1 MVGFGFGNFAAFSS
15 FRKNDRKFGRGLIL
29 VLIVLFAWIGSLN
42 PREFGSPALAQGAL
56 VFDSVDVVGNQR
68 MSADTVRS
76 IAGIPTGVSVRLWEI
91 NDAVQRLHQSDLF
104 EDVSV
109 RPEGSRLIIEVE
121 ERPTINQIAI
131 EGNEI
136 LNDEV
141 LMTLIASDPR
151 QTFSPARAEA
161 DARNIVD
168 AYMAAGRL
176 SAEVT
181 PRIIRRSENR
191 VDLVFEVFEGGIVE
205 IARIGFVGNRSYSDS
220 RLRRVL
226 ATKQANFL
234 SWLFRSDTFIEE
246 RLESD
251 RALLE
256 EFYFARGFIDFEI
269 LSVTSELTRERDGFL
284 VTFRLREG
292 AQFFFGNVTISSEL
306 PEVNVDAFADLV
318 GISQGEI
325 FDEELLDELLDD
337 INLRTN
343 ELGYTFVQTAHSIRR
358 NNETQTVDINIEL
371 VRGPRQF
378 IERIEISG
386 NSTTLDHVI
395 RREFRVVEGDPF
407 NRREILRA
415 QDRIRALGYF
425 SNVTVETRPGSLP
438 DQAIVEVTVEE
449 RPTGS
454 LTFGV
459 AYATDEGVA
468 GNIALREANF
478 AGRGQKVGVSLSV
491 GKADNTFAFSF
502 EEPRFLDR
510 DLAVG
515 LSVYHERNTSDS
527 FTYDSREIGMRPR
540 VSFPVSTS
548 ARLELSYTLNQA
560 KLERRTG
567 DDANVN
573 ISPLVGDSALGKTL
587 TSAIGAR
594 YVLNKTDSFFQP
606 SEGYRF
612 SVGQTLAGLGGD
624 VRYSKTSANFTAY
637 SSLLKGDVI
646 LSSELEGG
654 IFVPIGTDSR
664 VTDRFF
670 LGGDSFRGFQTFG
683 IGPRDENNSPLGG
696 KYFTIA
702 RLEGTFPLG
711 LPDEVGLT
719 GGIFIDAGS
728 LWGLDVES
736 VDDPNCPQGDT
747 CDPIQAQSPDFEL
760 RSSAGFALYWNTAIG
775 PLAFNFSTP
784 LKYIKGVDRTERF
797 RLTIGTRF

>member
-1 MVGFGFGNFAAFSS
+1 MTRA
-15 FRKNDRKFGRGLIL
+15 
-29 VLIVLFAWIGSLN
+29 VLAIVT
-42 PREFGSPALAQGAL
+42 ALA
-56 VFDSVDVVGNQR
+56 D
-68 MSADTVRS
+68 
-76 IAGIPTGVSVRLWEI
+76 
-91 NDAVQRLHQSDLF
+91 
-104 EDVSV
+104 
-109 RPEGSRLIIEVE
+109 
-121 ERPTINQIAI
+121 
-131 EGNEI
+131 
-136 LNDEV
+136 
-141 LMTLIASDPR
+141 
-151 QTFSPARAEA
+151 
-161 DARNIVD
+161 
-168 AYMAAGRL
+168 
-176 SAEVT
+176 
-181 PRIIRRSENR
+181 
-191 VDLVFEVFEGGIVE
+191 
-205 IARIGFVGNRSYSDS
+205 
-220 RLRRVL
+220 
-226 ATKQANFL
+226 
-234 SWLFRSDTFIEE
+234 
-246 RLESD
+246 
-251 RALLE
+251 
-256 EFYFARGFIDFEI
+256 
-269 LSVTSELTRERDGFL
+269 
-284 VTFRLREG
+284 
-292 AQFFFGNVTISSEL
+292 
-306 PEVNVDAFADLV
+306 
-318 GISQGEI
+318 
-325 FDEELLDELLDD
+325 
-337 INLRTN
+337 
-343 ELGYTFVQTAHSIRR
+343 
-358 NNETQTVDINIEL
+358 
-371 VRGPRQF
+371 GPRPP
-378 IERIEISG
+378 R
-386 NSTTLDHVI
+386 
-395 RREFRVVEGDPF
+395 
-407 NRREILRA
+407 
-415 QDRIRALGYF
+415 
-425 SNVTVETRPGSLP
+425 
-438 DQAIVEVTVEE
+438 
-449 RPTGS
+449 
-454 LTFGV
+454 
-459 AYATDEGVA
+459 
-468 GNIALREANF
+468 NIALREANF

-560 KLERRTG
+560 KLEQRTG

>member
-1 MVGFGFGNFAAFSS
+1 MVGFGFGNFAAFSNC
-15 FRKNDRKFGRGLIL
+15 RKKDRNFGRGLFL
-29 VLIVLFAWIGSLN
+29 LLIVLFAWIASPH

-56 VFDSVDVVGNQR
+56 VFDRVEVVGNQR
-68 MSADTVRS
+68 LSADTVRS
-76 IAGIPTGVSVRLWEI
+76 IAGVPTGVGVRLWEI
-91 NDAVQRLHQSDLF
+91 NDAIQRLHRSDLF
-104 EDVSV
+104 ENVAV
-109 RPEGSRLIIEVE
+109 RPEGNRLIIEVE
-121 ERPTINQIAI
+121 ERPTINRIAV

-141 LMTLIASDPR
+141 LLSLITSEAR
-151 QTFSPARAEA
+151 QTFSPARAES

-181 PRIIRRSENR
+181 PRIIRRTENR

-205 IARIGFVGNRSYSDS
+205 IARVGFVGNRSYSDR

-256 EFYFARGFIDFEI
+256 EFYLSRGFIDFEI

-292 AQFFFGNVTISSEL
+292 AQFFFGDITISSEL

-318 GISQGEI
+318 DISLGEI
-325 FDEELLDELLDD
+325 FDEELLEELLDD

-343 ELGYTFVQTAHSIRR
+343 ELGYTFVQSAHSIRR
-358 NNETQTVDINIEL
+358 NNETQTVDVNIEL

-425 SNVTVETRPGSLP
+425 SNVTVETRPGSAP

-478 AGRGQKVGVSLSV
+478 AGRGQKVGVSISV
-491 GKADNTFAFSF
+491 GKSDNTFAFSF

-515 LSVYHERNTSDS
+515 VSVYHERNTSDS
-527 FTYDSREIGMRPR
+527 FTYNSREIGMRPR
-540 VSFPVSTS
+540 VSFPVSAS
-548 ARLELSYTLNQA
+548 ARLELSYVLNQA
-560 KLERRTG
+560 RLERRTG
-567 DDANVN
+567 EEAAA
-573 ISPLVGDSALGKTL
+573 ISPLVGASPEGKTL

-624 VRYSKTSANFTAY
+624 VRYSKTSGSFTAY
-637 SSLLKGDVI
+637 RSLLKGDVI
-646 LSSELEGG
+646 LSSELEAGV
-654 IFVPIGTDSR
+654 FVPIGANSR
-664 VTDRFF
+664 VSDRFF

-696 KYFTIA
+696 KYFAIA

-719 GGIFIDAGS
+719 GGIFVDAGS
-728 LWGLDVES
+728 LWGLDVTS
-736 VDDPNCPQGDT
+736 VEVTECDGGPP
-747 CDPIQAQSPDFEL
+747 CDPIEAKSPGFEL
-760 RSSAGFALYWNTAIG
+760 RSSTGFALYWNTAIG
-775 PLAFNFSTP
+775 PLAFNFSRP

>member
-1 MVGFGFGNFAAFSS
+1 MA
-15 FRKNDRKFGRGLIL
+15 RGLIL
-29 VLIVLFAWIGSLN
+29 LLIVLFAWIASPQ
-42 PREFGSPALAQGAL
+42 PREFVSPALAQGVL
-56 VFDSVDVVGNQR
+56 VFDRVEVVGNQR
-68 MSADTVRS
+68 MTADTVRS
-76 IAGIPTGVSVRLWEI
+76 IAGIPTGVGVRLWEI

-104 EDVSV
+104 ENVAV
-109 RPEGSRLIIEVE
+109 RPEGNRLIIEVD

-141 LMTLIASDPR
+141 LLSLVTSEPR
-151 QTFSPARAEA
+151 QTFSPARAES
-161 DARNIVD
+161 DAQNIVD

-181 PRIIRRSENR
+181 PRIIRRTENR

-205 IARIGFVGNRSYSDS
+205 IARVGFVGNRSYSDR

-226 ATKQANFL
+226 ATKQANLL

-256 EFYFARGFIDFEI
+256 EFYLSRGFIDFEI

-292 AQFFFGNVTISSEL
+292 AQFFFGEITISSEL

-318 GISQGEI
+318 DISHGEI
-325 FDEELLDELLDD
+325 FDEELLEELLDD

-343 ELGYTFVQTAHSIRR
+343 ELGYTFVQSAHSIRR
-358 NNETQTVDINIEL
+358 NNESQTVDVNVEL

-425 SNVTVETRPGSLP
+425 SNVTVETRPGSAP

-491 GKADNTFAFSF
+491 GKSDNTFAFSF

-515 LSVYHERNTSDS
+515 ISVYHERNTSDS
-527 FTYDSREIGMRPR
+527 FTYNSREIGMRPR

-548 ARLELSYTLNQA
+548 ARLELSYVLNQA
-560 KLERRTG
+560 RLERRTG
-567 DDANVN
+567 DDTNNNVS
-573 ISPLVGDSALGKTL
+573 ISPLVGESPEGKTL

-612 SVGQTLAGLGGD
+612 SIGQTLAGLGGD
-624 VRYSKTSANFTAY
+624 VRYSKTSGNFTAY

-646 LSSELEGG
+646 LSSELEAGF
-654 IFVPIGTDSR
+654 FVPIGANSR
-664 VTDRFF
+664 VSDRFF

-696 KYFTIA
+696 KYFAIA

-728 LWGLDVES
+728 LWGLDVTSAKENS
-736 VDDPNCPQGDT
+736 NCVDTQADPCT
-747 CDPIQAQSPDFEL
+747 RVQAQSPDFEL
-760 RSSAGFALYWNTAIG
+760 RSSTGFALYWNTAIG
-775 PLAFNFSTP
+775 PLAFNFSRP

>member
-1 MVGFGFGNFAAFSS
+1 M
-15 FRKNDRKFGRGLIL
+15 IL
-29 VLIVLFAWIGSLN
+29 VLIVLFAWIASPHL
-42 PREFGSPALAQGAL
+42 REFGSPALAQGAL
-56 VFDSVDVVGNQR
+56 VFDRVEVVGNQR

-76 IAGIPTGVSVRLWEI
+76 IAGIPTGVSVRFWEI

-104 EDVSV
+104 ENVAV
-109 RPEGSRLIIEVE
+109 RPEGNRLIIEVE

-141 LMTLIASDPR
+141 LMSLIASEPR

-161 DARNIVD
+161 DARNVVD

-205 IARIGFVGNRSYSDS
+205 IARVGFVGNRTYSDN

-226 ATKQANFL
+226 ATKQANLL

-256 EFYFARGFIDFEI
+256 EFYFSRGFIDFEI

-292 AQFFFGNVTISSEL
+292 AQFFFGDITISSEL
-306 PEVNVDAFADLV
+306 PEVNEDAFTDLV
-318 GISQGEI
+318 DISPGEI
-325 FDEELLDELLDD
+325 FDEELLEELLDD

-358 NNETQTVDINIEL
+358 NNETQTVDINVEL

-425 SNVTVETRPGSLP
+425 GNVTVETRPGSAP

-478 AGRGQKVGVSLSV
+478 AGRGQRVGVSLSV
-491 GKADNTFAFSF
+491 GKSDNTFAFSF

-515 LSVYHERNTSDS
+515 ISVYHERNTSDS
-527 FTYDSREIGMRPR
+527 FTYNSREIGMRPR
-540 VSFPVSTS
+540 VSFPVSAS

-560 KLERRTG
+560 KLEQRTG
-567 DDANVN
+567 TEAAN
-573 ISPLVGDSALGKTL
+573 ISPLVGQTGEGKTL
-587 TSAIGAR
+587 TSAVGAR
-594 YVLNKTDSFFQP
+594 YVLNKTDSVFQP

-654 IFVPIGTDSR
+654 IFVPIGTNSR

-696 KYFTIA
+696 KYFAIA

-719 GGIFIDAGS
+719 GGIFVDAGS
-728 LWGLDVES
+728 LWGLDVTTVE
-736 VDDPNCPQGDT
+736 DDERCVNEPEEVCRAVSSG
-747 CDPIQAQSPDFEL
+747 FEL
-760 RSSAGFALYWNTAIG
+760 RSSTGFALYWNTAIG
-775 PLAFNFSTP
+775 PLAFNFSRP

>member
-1 MVGFGFGNFAAFSS
+1 M
-15 FRKNDRKFGRGLIL
+15 IL
-29 VLIVLFAWIGSLN
+29 VLIVLFAWIASPH
-42 PREFGSPALAQGAL
+42 PREFGSPAVAQGAL
-56 VFDSVDVVGNQR
+56 VFDRVEVVGNQR

-76 IAGIPTGVSVRLWEI
+76 IAGIPTGVSVRFWEI

-104 EDVSV
+104 ENVAV
-109 RPEGSRLIIEVE
+109 RPEGNRLIIEVE

-141 LMTLIASDPR
+141 LMSLIASEPR

-161 DARNIVD
+161 DARNVVD

-205 IARIGFVGNRSYSDS
+205 IARVGFVGNRTYSDN

-226 ATKQANFL
+226 ATKQANLL

-256 EFYFARGFIDFEI
+256 EFYFSRGFIDFEI

-292 AQFFFGNVTISSEL
+292 AQFFFGDITISSEL
-306 PEVNVDAFADLV
+306 PEVNEDAFTDLV
-318 GISQGEI
+318 DISPGEI
-325 FDEELLDELLDD
+325 FDEELLEELLDD

-358 NNETQTVDINIEL
+358 NNETQTVDINVEL

-425 SNVTVETRPGSLP
+425 SNVTVETRPGSAP

-478 AGRGQKVGVSLSV
+478 AGRGQRVGVSLSV
-491 GKADNTFAFSF
+491 GKSDNTFAVSF

-515 LSVYHERNTSDS
+515 ISVYHERNTSDS
-527 FTYDSREIGMRPR
+527 FTYNSREIGMRPR
-540 VSFPVSTS
+540 VSFPVSAS

-560 KLERRTG
+560 KLEQRTG
-567 DDANVN
+567 TEAAD
-573 ISPLVGDSALGKTL
+573 ISPLVGQIGEGKTL
-587 TSAIGAR
+587 TSAVGAR
-594 YVLNKTDSFFQP
+594 YVLNKTDSVFQP

-654 IFVPIGTDSR
+654 IFVPIGTNSR

-683 IGPRDENNSPLGG
+683 IGPRDETNSPLGG
-696 KYFTIA
+696 KYFAIA

-719 GGIFIDAGS
+719 GGIFVDAGS
-728 LWGLDVES
+728 LWGLDVTSVEDES
-736 VDDPNCPQGDT
+736 CPEIDDVKVC
-747 CDPIQAQSPDFEL
+747 QAQSHEFEL
-760 RSSAGFALYWNTAIG
+760 RSSTGFALYWNTAIG
-775 PLAFNFSTP
+775 PLAFNFSRP